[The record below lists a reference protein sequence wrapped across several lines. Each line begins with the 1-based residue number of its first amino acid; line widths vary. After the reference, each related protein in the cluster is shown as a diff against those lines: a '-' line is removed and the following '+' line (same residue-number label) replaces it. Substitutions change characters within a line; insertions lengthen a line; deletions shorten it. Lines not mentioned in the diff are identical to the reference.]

1 VKCHAAVDVYFRVG
15 GDEGFGFNTST
26 LKLPEP
32 LLFTGNTKVS
42 VALGNAE
49 DTSGSIEP
57 LRKVTQVPPLSGA
70 GTLKPP
76 FPSPDDAWLV
86 ETKKVCQSRASEC
99 LECTTANGTKV
110 K

>member
-15 GDEGFGFNTST
+15 GEEGSGFNTST

-42 VALGNAE
+42 VALGNAG
-49 DTSGSIEP
+49 DSSGGIEP

-70 GTLKPP
+70 KTLNPP
-76 FPSPDDAWLV
+76 FPLPDDAWLV

-99 LECTTANGTKV
+99 LECTTPKGTEV
-110 K
+110 E